1 MSIALDLPLGQVRD
15 PGLPTL
21 SRALD
26 PFFMQRLFRLH
37 AAPVLGA
44 RALHLDSL
52 ALVRH
57 KPGRRVLVEYR
68 VRADGTPLVL
78 LGKVRGKGAD
88 RRAFATLQA
97 LRAAGLAEPNRV
109 VVPEPVALLPEVGM
123 LVMRQM
129 PGTPW
134 LDHGDRATELADAL
148 VTLQHLPSVNPR
160 YHSAARELQILE
172 RELGDAAA
180 GRPWL
185 ARRIGQV
192 LERCGGMLPALDAGP
207 RTAVH
212 RDFYHDQV
220 LVDGPR
226 IVLLDLDDYA
236 VGHPALDAGNFVAHL
251 LELGLRTGA
260 SAAAYAGPIAAFTRR
275 WLAGQ
280 PGVSPPMLE
289 HWTTVSLARHI
300 GLSGRLRGREHSLEL
315 VLRLVES
322 RLAGGTR

>member
-1 MSIALDLPLGQVRD
+1 MSIVLDLPLGQVRD
-15 PGLPTL
+15 PALPTL
-21 SRALD
+21 ARALD
-26 PFFMQRLFRLH
+26 PFLMERLFRLH

-44 RALHLDSL
+44 RSLHLDGL

-57 KPGRRVLVEYR
+57 KPGRRVVVEYR
-68 VRADGTPLVL
+68 LRADGRPLVL

-97 LRAAGLAEPNRV
+97 LRAAGLAEPNGV
-109 VVPEPVALLPEVGM
+109 VVPEPVALLPEAGM
-123 LVMRQM
+123 LVMRRM

-134 LDHGDRATELADAL
+134 LSHTDRAADLAHAL
-148 VTLQHLPSVNPR
+148 VTLQHLPPVSQR
-160 YHSAARELQILE
+160 RHGTAQELQILG
-172 RELGDAAA
+172 RELGGAAA

-185 ARRIGQV
+185 ARRIDRV
-192 LERCGGMLPALDAGP
+192 LERCGDLLPALDAGP
-207 RTAVH
+207 HCAVH

-251 LELGLRTGA
+251 LELGLRTGGSVA
-260 SAAAYAGPIAAFTRR
+260 PYAGPIVAFTQR

-280 PGVSPPMLE
+280 PGVAPSMLE

-300 GLSGRLRGREHSLEL
+300 GLSGRLHGRAPSMES
-315 VLRLVES
+315 VLTLVES
-322 RLAGGTR
+322 RLDRGAP